1 MKEKQTQKKR
11 KRGRKLSLLLL
22 LGAVSGG
29 LGRLAPGMEVTAAE
43 EMIQLFDISV
53 SAREDGIC
61 AECTYR
67 NFDSSI
73 YMVQLYLEKQDGGV
87 AIPVAYQNLSSA
99 SEEEQQV
106 QTEIC
111 RAGTGIYRAVL
122 LTRAQGETTVV
133 RFQDSGWYEAVDKGD
148 YYEVRPYAPDS
159 GEAEVSQGD
168 GAKEEEHQARD
179 EYNICGHRPVREI
192 YAEATPQS
200 DAVFCE
206 SCELCGQVLAYGEIP
221 NTAYAAFL
229 EEAAD
234 RIRNAQPD
242 GQVVITTDR
251 WISFDRR
258 VLEAIGERTDLSI
271 LVKYR
276 SQGEEHQIL
285 LPAGTDVIS
294 LGDENGFCGFQ
305 YLSQISGTDAGT
317 DTGTDAGA
325 DTGTDISERIF

>member
-11 KRGRKLSLLLL
+11 KTGRKLSLLLL

-29 LGRLAPGMEVTAAE
+29 LGWLMPGIGVTAAE
-43 EMIQLFDISV
+43 ELIQLSDISV

-61 AECTYR
+61 AGCTYR

-73 YMVQLYLEKQDGGV
+73 YMVQLYLEKQNGDET
-87 AIPVAYQNLSSA
+87 IPMVYQNLSSA

-133 RFQDSGWYEAVDKGD
+133 RFQDSGWYEAVDRGD
-148 YYEVRPYAPDS
+148 HYEVRPYMPDS
-159 GEAEVSQGD
+159 GEAEASQGE
-168 GAKEEEHQARD
+168 GTKVEEYQASD
-179 EYNICGHRPVREI
+179 EYSICGHRPVREI

-206 SCELCGQVLAYGEIP
+206 SCELCGQALAYGEIP
-221 NTAYAAFL
+221 NTAYVSFL

-242 GQVVITTDR
+242 EQAVITTDR
-251 WISFDRR
+251 WMSFDRR
-258 VLEAIGERTDLSI
+258 VLEAIGERTDLTI
-271 LVKYR
+271 FLQYR
-276 SQGEEHQIL
+276 DHGEEHQIL
-285 LPAGTDVIS
+285 LPAGTDVTR

-305 YLSQISGTDAGT
+305 YLKQIFGEKIDG
-317 DTGTDAGA
+317 
-325 DTGTDISERIF
+325 